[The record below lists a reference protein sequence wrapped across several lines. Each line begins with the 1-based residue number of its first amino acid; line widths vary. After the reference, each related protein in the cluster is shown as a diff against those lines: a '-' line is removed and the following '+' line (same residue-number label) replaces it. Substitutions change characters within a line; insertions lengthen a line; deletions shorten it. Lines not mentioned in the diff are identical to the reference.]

1 MVPQASY
8 KSLHA
13 MLLPCGMA
21 VYTGWADVQKRYGL
35 SRKGDVRACGMV
47 VLLPLWLQVVFCLFT
62 VLDDGVKVLVLL
74 RCFPRIVGCKLKGK
88 RTEHGIFSLDVG
100 FVTLLER
107 HVGNVLWGF
116 IVERYRKV

>member
-1 MVPQASY
+1 MGRRTKKARTFPEGA
-8 KSLHA
+8 
-13 MLLPCGMA
+13 
-21 VYTGWADVQKRYGL
+21 
-35 SRKGDVRACGMV
+35 VRACGMA
-47 VLLPLWLQVVFCLFT
+47 VLFPLWLQVVFYLFT
-62 VLDDGVKVLVLL
+62 VLDDGLVEVFVFL